1 MCLIRVGAELCR
13 TVATFNVAELQRHI
27 LVWHV
32 YYIVLSHF
40 SGFVCTQIFL
50 ETNTVFTEER
60 ERKRLD
66 RESSGFLW
74 MWPRT
79 ELAYTWTRS
88 MMSNPAPEG
97 PLSCSF

>member
-50 ETNTVFTEER
+50 ETNTCL
-60 ERKRLD
+60 RKNGKEKDWIGKALASCGCGLGQNLPTHGLD
-66 RESSGFLW
+66 Q
-74 MWPRT
+74 
-79 ELAYTWTRS
+79 
-88 MMSNPAPEG
+88 
-97 PLSCSF
+97 